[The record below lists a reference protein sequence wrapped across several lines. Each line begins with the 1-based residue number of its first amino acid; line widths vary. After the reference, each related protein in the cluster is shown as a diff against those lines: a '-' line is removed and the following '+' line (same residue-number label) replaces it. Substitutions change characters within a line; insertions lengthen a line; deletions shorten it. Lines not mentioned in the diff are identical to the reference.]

1 MNTNSQRCDYIEVL
15 NSYLKEAAS
24 EETEY
29 DVNAIRIRL
38 NFVTQLTDEQFLL
51 NKEYL
56 LNTHP
61 ALLCKGILG
70 RLLPNI
76 PGTTVTAGSCLTTR
90 TEALKHLLESDL
102 QVTGY
107 PLYPEKKGIV
117 SEVIPENEFPTNAFG
132 ERAVIRVGNRNI
144 GEIEKRDPDFFK
156 PNPEADLRLEQY
168 LTEEEETWVR
178 TFLMG
183 EFGNNCVGTYAHLI
197 KEMRDVVTKHLSGDE
212 VSHLSSIP
220 ALLVGISEPRTEREI
235 CQRGLPD
242 LNSILTDPRGGE
254 GLAFLDSEA
263 SLDQGILKTIT
274 EAFGCRPDV
283 LGVQPTADSG
293 VPISHVQLNSL
304 KHHPA
309 IVNEQYRSKA
319 FYHVMPAEHAE
330 KLMKNLQV
338 MLNLM
343 DEYDDPDYQESVKAE
358 IKRLRYIAEG
368 SIKSHYDVD
377 TKWVD

>member
-76 PGTTVTAGSCLTTR
+76 PRTTVTTSSRLTTR
-90 TEALKHLLESDL
+90 TEALKQLLESDL

-107 PLYPEKKGIV
+107 SLYPEKKGIV
-117 SEVIPENEFPTNAFG
+117 SEVIPENEFPINAFG
-132 ERAVIRVGNRNI
+132 TRAVIRVGNRNI
-144 GEIEKRDPDFFK
+144 GEIEKRDPNFFK
-156 PNPEADLRLEQY
+156 PNPEADARLEQY
-168 LTEEEETWVR
+168 LTEETEEEKAWIKK
-178 TFLMG
+178 FLVG
-183 EFGNNCVGTYAHLI
+183 AFGNG
-197 KEMRDVVTKHLSGDE
+197 
-212 VSHLSSIP
+212 
-220 ALLVGISEPRTEREI
+220 
-235 CQRGLPD
+235 GLPD

-254 GLAFLDSEA
+254 GLVFLDSEA

-274 EAFGCRPDV
+274 ETFGCHPDT
-283 LGVQPTADSG
+283 LGAQPTAESA
-293 VPISHVQLNSL
+293 VPISHVHLNSL

>member
-76 PGTTVTAGSCLTTR
+76 PGTTVTTGSCLTTR

-132 ERAVIRVGNRNI
+132 ERAVIRVG
-144 GEIEKRDPDFFK
+144 
-156 PNPEADLRLEQY
+156 
-168 LTEEEETWVR
+168 
-178 TFLMG
+178 
-183 EFGNNCVGTYAHLI
+183 
-197 KEMRDVVTKHLSGDE
+197 
-212 VSHLSSIP
+212 IP
-220 ALLVGISEPRTEREI
+220 ALWVGISEPRTEREI

-263 SLDQGILKTIT
+263 SLDQGILKTIAET
-274 EAFGCRPDV
+274 FGCRPDV
-283 LGVQPTADSG
+283 LGVQPTADSV

-304 KHHPA
+304 KHHPV